1 MCTHSRNCR
10 LCKIADSLWST
21 SDSELSH
28 NSDAADDSDAVAD
41 NDAIRNNLQQTETA
55 VDHNETAGANEAIG
69 VSCAMPTPDDNSVGV
84 SVDAVAEAS
93 SSDALSRSPGSH
105 VNYMYLCLI

>member
-1 MCTHSRNCR
+1 MCTHGSNCR
-10 LCKIADSLWST
+10 LSNIPGSLWST

-41 NDAIRNNLQQTETA
+41 NDAIGNNLQQTETA

-69 VSCAMPTPDDNSVGV
+69 ASSAMPTPDDNSVGV
-84 SVDAVAEAS
+84 SVVAVAEAS
-93 SSDALSRSPGSH
+93 SSDALSRSPESH
-105 VNYMYLCLI
+105 VNYVYLCLI